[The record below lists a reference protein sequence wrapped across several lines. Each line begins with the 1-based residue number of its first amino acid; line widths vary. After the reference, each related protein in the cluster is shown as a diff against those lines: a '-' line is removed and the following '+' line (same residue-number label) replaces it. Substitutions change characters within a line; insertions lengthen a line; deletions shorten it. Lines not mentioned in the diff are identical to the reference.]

1 MKNQNVKKWALMF
14 FVGLGLILNS
24 GQVKAQ
30 NYSANASNGSV
41 SVDGTSNVHDWT
53 LKAENFTV
61 RVNIVKENNT
71 PTLKDLSLSLVV
83 ESLKS
88 GKSAMD
94 KNTYKA
100 LNSSKHKNIVFK
112 QTKLISVKQAS
123 AGSYNVVVQG
133 NLTINGVTKAINLGF
148 QLKEVDGGYS
158 LVGNHKINTPQYNVE
173 PVSALLG
180 TVKTGADVEIK
191 YNLKLK

>member
-1 MKNQNVKKWALMF
+1 MKNQIVKKWALMF

-30 NYSANASNGSV
+30 NYSANASNGSI

-100 LNSSKHKNIVFK
+100 LNSSKYKNIVFK
-112 QTKLISVKQAS
+112 QTKLISFKQAS

-191 YNLKLK
+191 YNLNLK

>member
-30 NYSANASNGSV
+30 NYSANASNGSI

-148 QLKEVDGGYS
+148 QLKEIGGGYS
-158 LVGNHKINTPQYNVE
+158 LVRSHKINTPQYNVE

-191 YNLKLK
+191 YNLNLK

>member
-133 NLTINGVTKAINLGF
+133 NLTINGVTKAINLAF
-148 QLKEVDGGYS
+148 QLKEIGGGYS

-191 YNLKLK
+191 YNLNLK

>member
-30 NYSANASNGSV
+30 NYSANASNGSI

-148 QLKEVDGGYS
+148 QLKEIGGGYS

-191 YNLKLK
+191 YNLNLK

>member
-148 QLKEVDGGYS
+148 QLKEIGGGYS

-191 YNLKLK
+191 YNLNLK

>member
-30 NYSANASNGSV
+30 NYSANASNGSI

-133 NLTINGVTKAINLGF
+133 NLTINGVTKAINLAF
-148 QLKEVDGGYS
+148 QLKEIGGGYS
-158 LVGNHKINTPQYNVE
+158 LVGSHKINTPQYNVE